1 MSERH
6 DGHDHGHE
14 GHGHTHGAVDP
25 AMLSTERGIWAIKW
39 SCLGML
45 ATAFIQAWVVWRSGS
60 VSLLA
65 DAVHNFGDA
74 ATSLPLWLAFS
85 LMQLK
90 PNKRFTYGY
99 GRAEDLAGVFIV
111 LIIFLS
117 AVIAA
122 YASLYRFSHPRTM
135 ENLAAVAAAAL
146 IGFVGNAGVAWVRIK
161 VGREIGSAALIADG
175 EHTRSDALGSLAVL
189 VGVGGAALGYPRADP
204 IVGLVIAAMILH
216 IVWDTGKIVFMRL
229 LDGVEPDVV
238 DEIAREAAEVP
249 GVREVGEVRVRWSG
263 HRMYAEVNVA
273 VTPKLSVEQ
282 GHAVAMEVRRELMN
296 HLKHLFKVTVHVDSL
311 DASGEGHHAPSE
323 A

>member
-1 MSERH
+1 
-6 DGHDHGHE
+6 
-14 GHGHTHGAVDP
+14 
-25 AMLSTERGIWAIKW
+25 MLSTERGIWAIKW

-90 PNKRFTYGY
+90 PTKRFTYGY
-99 GRAEDLAGVFIV
+99 GRVEDVAGVFIV

-117 AVIAA
+117 AVIAV
-122 YASLYRFSHPRTM
+122 YASVYRFSHPRTM
-135 ENLAAVAAAAL
+135 ENLGAVAAAAL
-146 IGFVGNAGVAWVRIK
+146 IGAVGNAGVAWVRIK
-161 VGREIGSAALIADG
+161 VGREIGSAALVADG

-189 VGVGGAALGYPRADP
+189 IGVGGAAMGCPRADP
-204 IVGLVIAAMILH
+204 IVGLVIAALILH
-216 IVWDTGKIVFMRL
+216 IVWDTGKVVFLRL

-238 DEIAREAAEVP
+238 DEISHEASEVP

-263 HRMYAEVNVA
+263 HRMHAEVNVA
-273 VTPKLSVEQ
+273 VTPQLSVEE
-282 GHAVAMEVRRELMN
+282 GHAVAMAVRQELMS
-296 HLKHLFKVTVHVDSL
+296 HLKHLFNVTVHVDSL
-311 DASGEGHHAPSE
+311 EASGESHHIS
-323 A
+323 